1 MADTQKS
8 DLKERL
14 VQGAIEGIGTEI
26 VLNAIVPGAGL
37 ATNTL
42 RTAKGLKKAAKVAGK
57 GAAKEG
63 LKVLDGEDEAQNQI
77 EELGSDLAIELLTRT
92 RGR

>member
-1 MADTQKS
+1 MTDTQKS
-8 DLKERL
+8 DLQERL
-14 VQGAIEGIGTEI
+14 VQGAIEGIATEM
-26 VLNAIVPGAGL
+26 VLNTVLPGAGI

-42 RTAKGLKKAAKVAGK
+42 RTAKGLKKVAKVAGK

-63 LKVLDGEDEAQNQI
+63 VKILDGEDEAQNTV
-77 EELGSDLAIELLTRT
+77 EELGGDLAIELITRT